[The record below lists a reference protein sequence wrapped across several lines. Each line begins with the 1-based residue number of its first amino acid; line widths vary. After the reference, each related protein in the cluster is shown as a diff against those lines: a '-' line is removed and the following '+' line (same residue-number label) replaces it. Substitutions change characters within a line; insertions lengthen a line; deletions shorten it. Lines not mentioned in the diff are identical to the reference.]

1 MILRATI
8 SVWNIA
14 RVTSLG
20 ACQDLEDKRSR
31 PLIYPARLAR
41 ARATDREPQPWP
53 KCLALRAKPCRRL
66 LRCRR
71 LADIDHQQRLA
82 VAAGELGRE
91 RRAARRS
98 HGARIDDDQH
108 GISVPHVPFG
118 ALGGVGKRR
127 LAQLRIARKQPRR
140 VRTVLGPAALGAPA
154 AIGNATLN

>member
-1 MILRATI
+1 MILRAATPAWSLVLVI
-8 SVWNIA
+8 SSSV
-14 RVTSLG
+14 
-20 ACQDLEDKRSR
+20 CEDLEHKLSCL
-31 PLIYPARLAR
+31 LIYPARLAR

-82 VAAGELGRE
+82 VAAGELSRE

-98 HGARIDDDQH
+98 HTARIDDDKY
-108 GISVPHVPFG
+108 GISVAHVPFS